1 LLFPSS
7 FGTQRM
13 LVALLKNDQPIRML
27 QLLKVFVVRDI
38 ELANQKYQII
48 RSLPG
53 ELTFGR
59 TDFSRLIFSRR
70 PIFPSILPPPFLM
83 AKGRRATPPDGLLA
97 SWLVPTVLKIDKNG
111 NEEL

>member
-1 LLFPSS
+1 
-7 FGTQRM
+7 M

-59 TDFSRLIFSRR
+59 TDFSRLIFFTQADFSLH
-70 PIFPSILPPPFLM
+70 F
-83 AKGRRATPPDGLLA
+83 ATAFFDGQR
-97 SWLVPTVLKIDKNG
+97 
-111 NEEL
+111 